1 MNLPIVESL
10 LKIGEVASNSGLSI
24 KTVRYYEEIG
34 LLSPTVVRS
43 HTGYRLFSPRVVERL
58 AFIKRAQA
66 LGLSL
71 NEISEILRVHDQGQL
86 PCGEVKHHLEEKVAA
101 ISQQIAALETLRSE
115 LQNLLSGWQEH
126 PPREQAL
133 DRICPNI
140 QSHHLKLEKP

>member
-10 LKIGEVASNSGLSI
+10 LKIGEVASNSGLSV

-43 HTGYRLFSPRVVERL
+43 HTGYRLFSSQALERL

-71 NEISEILRVHDQGQL
+71 NEISEILQVHDQGQL
-86 PCGEVKHHLEEKVAA
+86 PCGEVKHHLEEKVNA
-101 ISQQIAALETLRSE
+101 ISQQIVALETLRSE

-126 PPREQAL
+126 PAVETPLEH
-133 DRICPNI
+133 ICPNI
-140 QSHHLKLEKP
+140 QNPNLTLEEP